1 MTAEQNLI
9 NVGDYVV
16 VQRQSFTK
24 LHKLKANG
32 TVSLGKDQVELENAI
47 GKPYY
52 TTFRMVTRP
61 KNKRVYALEVSEEYV
76 NCIQNVNI
84 DKSGIDNRDIIDDG
98 RSQQLTTEE
107 ITKLRD
113 NALSSSD
120 IVEKLIT
127 NSKTFGAKTEYS
139 QEKYLKKKE
148 RKYFEF
154 IQIRKPSI
162 RLIAEIYYRLDP
174 GKVLGVRL
182 DDLSQILSYSNVQD
196 DSNILLYDSGTC
208 GLLAAAVMSRI
219 GRDTSGTLV
228 HMHPGN
234 VCQKEA
240 FLAMQF
246 PTEQCDRCINVCL
259 YSVLRCFYQEHN
271 TAGQSEAVTT
281 EQNTARQSSAVA
293 VETNDSDKGKS
304 DRPMANTAV
313 VEINENN
320 KRKCDQSDERP
331 AKRPCWQIDNEKA
344 CKFLKNKF
352 DSLVIVAKEHP
363 LNIVNELLTFLND
376 GRPFVVFSLLRE
388 SLESLYVELKNR
400 KDIISLRLTSTLM
413 RNYQVLPDRTHPDVN
428 MTCGGYILTGFI
440 ISTKNN

>member
-1 MTAEQNLI
+1 MTAEENLI
-9 NVGDYVV
+9 NVGDYIV

-32 TVSLGKDQVELENAI
+32 IVSLGKDQVELENVI

-84 DKSGIDNRDIIDDG
+84 DKSGVDNRDIIDDG

-113 NALSSSD
+113 DALSSSD

-154 IQIRKPSI
+154 IQIRKPSV

-174 GKVLGVRL
+174 GKVLGIRL
-182 DDLSQILSYSNVQD
+182 DDLSQILSYCNVQN
-196 DSNILLYDSGTC
+196 DSNILLYDSGTN
-208 GLLAAAVMSRI
+208 GLLSAAIMNRI
-219 GRDTSGTLV
+219 GRNTSGTLV

-246 PTEQCDRCINVCL
+246 PSEQSDRCINVCL
-259 YSVLRCFYQEHN
+259 YSVLRCFYQE
-271 TAGQSEAVTT
+271 QSTSS
-281 EQNTARQSSAVA
+281 QSDAA
-293 VETNDSDKGKS
+293 TVETNDKKVKCDQSEEPTVNKD
-304 DRPMANTAV
+304 TASQSEATT

-331 AKRPCWQIDNEKA
+331 AKRPCWQVDNEKA

-363 LNIVNELLTFLND
+363 WNILNELLTFLND

-388 SLESLYVELKNR
+388 LLESLYVEMKNR
-400 KDIISLRLTSTLM
+400 KDIISLRLTSTFM

>member
-1 MTAEQNLI
+1 MTAEENLI
-9 NVGDYVV
+9 NVGDYIV

-32 TVSLGKDQVELENAI
+32 TVSLGKDQVELESVI

-84 DKSGIDNRDIIDDG
+84 DKSGVDNRDIIDDG

-107 ITKLRD
+107 ISKLRD
-113 NALSSSD
+113 DALSSTD

-154 IQIRKPSI
+154 IQIRKPSV
-162 RLIAEIYYRLDP
+162 RLVAEIYYRLDP
-174 GKVLGVRL
+174 GKVLGIRL
-182 DDLSQILSYSNVQD
+182 DDLSQILSYCNVQD
-196 DSNILLYDSGTC
+196 DSNILLYDSGTS
-208 GLLAAAVMSRI
+208 GLLSAAIMNRI
-219 GRDTSGTLV
+219 GRNTSGTLV

-246 PTEQCDRCINVCL
+246 PAEQSDRCINVCL
-259 YSVLRCFYQEHN
+259 YSVLRCFYQEQN
-271 TAGQSEAVTT
+271 TSGQSEVTYGNNKVKCDQSEQATVNKDTASQSEVTT
-281 EQNTARQSSAVA
+281 
-293 VETNDSDKGKS
+293 VET
-304 DRPMANTAV
+304 
-313 VEINENN
+313 NENN
-320 KRKCDQSDERP
+320 KRKCDQPDERP
-331 AKRPCWQIDNEKA
+331 AKRPCWQLDNEKA

-352 DSLVIVAKEHP
+352 DSLVVVAKEHP